1 MYVFYDSQG
10 IVQSIAVAS
19 SPIEGYSSPFAG
31 LTDLYLDDTEYTD
44 VQQEPMMYKIVSNTP
59 VKQAQ
64 AATVNVTIQ
73 PPTVQDRLLAVEA
86 AIAAL
91 MGV

>member
-1 MYVFYDSQG
+1 
-10 IVQSIAVAS
+10 
-19 SPIEGYSSPFAG
+19 
-31 LTDLYLDDTEYTD
+31 
-44 VQQEPMMYKIVSNTP
+44 MMYKIVSNTP

-64 AATVNVTIQ
+64 AVTVNVTIQ